1 MNYDHTL
8 IVIRER
14 SFLELLDLGMVVV
27 RDRPTALGLAALAG
41 IAPFAA
47 LNFWLLADVD
57 FPRALWPLLL
67 IMEAPLAT
75 VPLTIVLGDLMF
87 GVPFRPVEFSSA
99 LSHPFLH
106 WLSARCSSAGPCS
119 DALSAVSSCRRDSAS

>member
-27 RDRPTALGLAALAG
+27 RDRPAALGLAALAG

-47 LNFWLLADVD
+47 LNFWLLSDVN
-57 FPRALWPLLL
+57 FSRALWPLLL
-67 IMEAPLAT
+67 IMEAPWAT
-75 VPLTIVLGDLMF
+75 APLTIVLGDLMF
-87 GVPFRPVEFSSA
+87 GVPFRAVEFSSA
-99 LSHPFLH
+99 FLH
-106 WLSARCSSAGPCS
+106 RSLP
-119 DALSAVSSCRRDSAS
+119 